1 MKLLLLVTA
10 TVSGVL
16 LAVGAIALSTG
27 GEKASAQPTPKA
39 FAIRITGE
47 HVDRVI
53 GPNLVVRADQPVRV
67 TIVNDSPLAHTFT
80 VPTLGIEK
88 VVLPAK
94 AGIPSTTTF
103 TLRAREGAYAWS
115 CHLPC
120 GSMARGHMG
129 GDIYALRDPPVM
141 HGTLWARA
149 I

>member
-10 TVSGVL
+10 AVSGVL
-16 LAVGAIALSTG
+16 LTAGAIALSAG
-27 GEKASAQPTPKA
+27 GEKASAQSTPKA
-39 FAIRITGE
+39 FVIRITGE

-53 GPNLVVRADQPVRV
+53 GSNLVVRADQRVRV

-80 VPTLGIEK
+80 VPALGIEK

-103 TLRAREGAYAWS
+103 TLKAREGAYAWS

-120 GSMARGHMG
+120 GSMARGHMSG
-129 GDIYALRDPPVM
+129 EIYALRDPPVV
-141 HGTLWARA
+141 HGTPWARA